1 MEINKI
7 TNLLNLEHVKFLIS
21 IFKENNIEIRLV
33 GGCIRDALLEREIKD
48 IDTATTLEP
57 QDVLSLLKENNIEY
71 DDFAIRY
78 GSIIA
83 YPNNKKI
90 QITTLRED
98 INQLG
103 RHTSV
108 LYTKDWEKDAARR
121 DFTFNAIY
129 ADLHGNLYDPFN
141 GKKDLESCRK
151 NLYSR

>member
-71 DDFAIRY
+71 DDFAIQY

-83 YPNNKKI
+83 YPHNRKI

-98 INQLG
+98 
-103 RHTSV
+103 TVS
-108 LYTKDWEKDAARR
+108 YTHLTLPTNREV
-121 DFTFNAIY
+121 
-129 ADLHGNLYDPFN
+129 
-141 GKKDLESCRK
+141 
-151 NLYSR
+151 

>member
-7 TNLLNLEHVKFLIS
+7 ANLLNLEHVKFLIS

-57 QDVLSLLKENNIEY
+57 QDVLSSLKENNIEY
-71 DDFAIRY
+71 DDFAIQY

-83 YPNNKKI
+83 YPHNRKI

-98 INQLG
+98 VI
-103 RHTSV
+103 
-108 LYTKDWEKDAARR
+108 KWEDIQML
-121 DFTFNAIY
+121 FTPTA
-129 ADLHGNLYDPFN
+129 
-141 GKKDLESCRK
+141 GKKIQPEEILLSM
-151 NLYSR
+151 LYMSETIINYMIITMANQI

>member
-21 IFKENNIEIRLV
+21 IFEENNIEIRLV

-71 DDFAIRY
+71 DDFAIQY

-83 YPNNKKI
+83 VSY
-90 QITTLRED
+90 THLRAHE
-98 INQLG
+98 
-103 RHTSV
+103 TV
-108 LYTKDWEKDAARR
+108 
-121 DFTFNAIY
+121 
-129 ADLHGNLYDPFN
+129 
-141 GKKDLESCRK
+141 
-151 NLYSR
+151 